1 MASSDDASPDSPSAV
16 APDLTHRQ
24 QYIVLAAA
32 FAAWM
37 FAGAAISLF
46 ILISRQIILGL
57 LGHDIPESVVTQ
69 WIAWYQAAFLF
80 GAAAGGWVFGALGDR
95 LGRTRAMGLSVLCY
109 SGLTFACY
117 FVSDPWIMLA
127 LRGLACMGIGGVWPN
142 AVALVAEAWP
152 DASRP
157 FLAGLLGTAAN
168 FGFVLLGIICYISP
182 ATENDWRW
190 VLLVAST
197 PLLVAFWILTL
208 VPESRRWLAA
218 QATASTAQS
227 GSPVAA
233 VFRPPLLSTTL
244 LGIALGAVP
253 VVGTAANA
261 NWLTPWSDQ
270 ASQAARTAA
279 PSGQTVAPTSAA
291 SRPTAKRVDPRSKAR
306 TQISRSSGAA
316 IGSLLGGLIASWL
329 GRRITYFLISLGACA
344 TSTFI
349 FTQLTPQHPQFQT
362 FAFILGF
369 VGVTYFGWLPLFLP
383 EMFPTRVRST
393 GAGISFNTG
402 RIVAAFVCLGT
413 GFLVDVFHGDYARI
427 GLWSGTIYIAGM
439 LLIWF
444 VPRGEAAKIAD

>member
-1 MASSDDASPDSPSAV
+1 MAPVQDQQGESAAPSIRQLAR
-16 APDLTHRQ
+16 RQ
-24 QYIVLAAA
+24 QFLVLAAA

-57 LGHDIPESVVTQ
+57 LGQETSEAVVTQ

-80 GAAAGGWVFGALGDR
+80 GAAAGGWLFGALGDR

-117 FVSDPWIMLA
+117 FVSDPWIMLM

-168 FGFVLLGIICYISP
+168 VGFVLLGIVCYISP

-190 VLLVAST
+190 VLLVASA
-197 PLLVAFWILTL
+197 PLLVGVWILAL

-218 QATASTAQS
+218 RQTDGPGQAR
-227 GSPVAA
+227 SPVAE
-233 VFRPPLLSTTL
+233 VFRAPLLSTTL

-253 VVGTAANA
+253 VMGTAANA

-270 ASQAARTAA
+270 AARAAATAEPS
-279 PSGQTVAPTSAA
+279 PSGSQPTPKKA
-291 SRPTAKRVDPRSKAR
+291 DPRSKAR

-316 IGSLLGGLIASWL
+316 IGSLLGGLIASWV
-329 GRRITYFLISLGACA
+329 GRRITYFLISLGALA
-344 TSTFI
+344 TSTYI
-349 FTQLTPQHPQFQT
+349 FTQLTPQHPWFQG
-362 FAFILGF
+362 FAFILGLI
-369 VGVTYFGWLPLFLP
+369 GVTYFGWLPLFLP
-383 EMFPTRVRST
+383 ELFPTRVRST

-413 GFLVDVFHGDYARI
+413 GFLVDVFHGDYAQI

-439 LLIWF
+439 VLIWF
-444 VPRGEAAKIAD
+444 APRGDSARLAD

>member
-1 MASSDDASPDSPSAV
+1 MSSSGNLAPDDALPAAELSR
-16 APDLTHRQ
+16 RQ
-24 QYIVLAAA
+24 QYIVLIAA

-57 LGHDIPESVVTQ
+57 LGPDTSESVVTQ

-80 GAAAGGWVFGALGDR
+80 GAAAGGWLFGALGDR

-117 FVSDPWIMLA
+117 FVSDPWTMLV

-168 FGFVLLGIICYISP
+168 FGFVLLGVICYVSP

-197 PLLVAFWILTL
+197 PVLIGVWILAL
-208 VPESRRWLAA
+208 VPESQRWITA
-218 QATASTAQS
+218 QATPSTQTS
-227 GSPVAA
+227 GSPVAT
-233 VFRPPLLSTTL
+233 VFRSPLLSTTL

-270 ASQAARTAA
+270 AAEATRAAQATSDEA
-279 PSGQTVAPTSAA
+279 PSNTSPAP
-291 SRPTAKRVDPRSKAR
+291 KKDPRSKAR

-329 GRRITYFLISLGACA
+329 GRRITYFLISLGALA
-344 TSTFI
+344 TSTYI
-349 FTQLTPQHPQFQT
+349 FTQLTPQHPHFQS
-362 FAFILGF
+362 FAFVLGF

-383 EMFPTRVRST
+383 ELFPTRVRST

-439 LLIWF
+439 VLIWLA
-444 VPRGEAAKIAD
+444 PSGEATRLAD

>member
-1 MASSDDASPDSPSAV
+1 MASPPDPSIKLDSATP
-16 APDLTHRQ
+16 AELSRRQ
-24 QYIVLAAA
+24 QFIVLAAA

-57 LGHDIPESVVTQ
+57 LGHDTPESVVTQ

-80 GAAAGGWVFGALGDR
+80 GAAAGGWLFGALGDR
-95 LGRTRAMGLSVLCY
+95 LGRSRAMGLSVLCY

-117 FVSDPWIMLA
+117 FVSDPWIMLV

-168 FGFVLLGIICYISP
+168 FGFVLLGVICYVSP
-182 ATENDWRW
+182 ATESDWRW
-190 VLLVAST
+190 VLLVASM
-197 PLLVAFWILTL
+197 PLFVGIWILAL
-208 VPESRRWLAA
+208 VPESRRWLVA
-218 QATASTAQS
+218 QSTPSTQTS

-233 VFRPPLLSTTL
+233 VFRPPLLHTTL

-270 ASQAARTAA
+270 AAQSTRAAQTPTDDASNTPGRPA
-279 PSGQTVAPTSAA
+279 P
-291 SRPTAKRVDPRSKAR
+291 KKDPRSKAR

-329 GRRITYFLISLGACA
+329 GRRITYFLISLGALA
-344 TSTFI
+344 TSTYI
-349 FTQLTPQHPQFQT
+349 FTQLTPQHPYFQT
-362 FAFILGF
+362 FAFVLGF

-383 EMFPTRVRST
+383 ELFPTRVRST

-439 LLIWF
+439 VLIWF
-444 VPRGEAAKIAD
+444 APRGDSARLAD